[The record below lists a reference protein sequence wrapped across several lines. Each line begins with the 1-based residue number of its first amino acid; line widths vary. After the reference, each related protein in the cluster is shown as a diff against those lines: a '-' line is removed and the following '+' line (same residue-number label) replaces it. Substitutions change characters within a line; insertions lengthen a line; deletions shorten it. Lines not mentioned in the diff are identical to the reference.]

1 AAGPRLGG
9 VDRVGQGVNATAH
22 SRLGHFGDAGTL
34 RGGLRADFWS
44 FLAAMVGRRVWRAM
58 NFSVHVE
65 VRGLPGIADP
75 EGRTIEPA
83 LPALGFTGVSSVRV
97 GKVIAF
103 ALEAPD

>member
-1 AAGPRLGG
+1 
-9 VDRVGQGVNATAH
+9 
-22 SRLGHFGDAGTL
+22 
-34 RGGLRADFWS
+34 
-44 FLAAMVGRRVWRAM
+44 M

-75 EGRTIEPA
+75 EGRTIERA

-103 ALEAPD
+103 DLEAVDEVAARLAAEQMCARLLSNPVIQRAEVSIRTA

>member
-1 AAGPRLGG
+1 
-9 VDRVGQGVNATAH
+9 
-22 SRLGHFGDAGTL
+22 
-34 RGGLRADFWS
+34 
-44 FLAAMVGRRVWRAM
+44 MVGRRVWGTM

-75 EGRTIEPA
+75 EGRTIERA

-103 ALEAPD
+103 DLEATDEDAARSAAEQMCARLLSNPVIQRAEVSVHPV